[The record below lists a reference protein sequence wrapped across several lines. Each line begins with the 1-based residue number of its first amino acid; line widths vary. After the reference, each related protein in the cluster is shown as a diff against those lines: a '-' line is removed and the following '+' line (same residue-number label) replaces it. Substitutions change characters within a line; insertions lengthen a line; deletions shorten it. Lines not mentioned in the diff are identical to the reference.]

1 MSNKTINQALKD
13 LYTGLGG
20 DPQALADN
28 STCSDYIEDLESAI
42 KGAASGAQI
51 DDETASETTVFSSAK
66 TEALIEAIPSLPSVT
81 SGDIGEALIVESDG
95 EGGAQWGKGVIPQEI
110 TIFDGTISG
119 STFTLTGGHTVQ
131 EVKTAIENYK
141 PTALR
146 VTNGVPN
153 KVYSTLFLYC
163 GADNLRT
170 YNYFANVI
178 VTQNGTVSFTSL
190 YTQFSTVSP
199 SSKTFTVLQNELPL
213 LPAVTSSDNDKI
225 LKVVNGK
232 WTAVTP

>member
-51 DDETASETTVFSSAK
+51 DDETASTTTVYSSEK
-66 TEALIEAIPSLPSVT
+66 TEKLVNSIESLPSVAV
-81 SGDIGEALIVESDG
+81 GDIGEALIVESDG
-95 EGGAQWGKGVIPQEI
+95 EGGAQWGKGAVPQEI

-119 STFTLTGGHTVQ
+119 STFTLTGNYTKQ
-131 EVKTAIENYK
+131 DVKTAIESFK
-141 PTALR
+141 PVGLR
-146 VTNGVPN
+146 VTNGLPD
-153 KVYSTLFLYC
+153 KVYGTLFLYS
-163 GADNLRT
+163 GANNIRT
-170 YNYFANVI
+170 NMYFVNTT
-178 VTQNGTVSFTSL
+178 VTEENTIAFTSL
-190 YTQFSTVSP
+190 YASIGSGLAN
-199 SSKTFTVLQNELPL
+199 KTFTVLQNELPL

-225 LKVVNGK
+225 LKVVNGV